1 MKGTVQVF
9 ICTAVLLGHG
19 TDDCYDD
26 GGGCGVLPTEY
37 RLDDTGVSSLAAGL
51 GRIFFKRHATC
62 HHSPHYQ
69 CYPIEEQGPILCLH
83 ELPKQ
88 GWV

>member
-51 GRIFFKRHATC
+51 GRIFLRDMQHVTT
-62 HHSPHYQ
+62 
-69 CYPIEEQGPILCLH
+69 LH
-83 ELPKQ
+83 IINVIQ
-88 GWV
+88 